1 MDCSKYIDSSL
12 YPNKS
17 DYTKTFYYKEG
28 VCVATVANGVIEWTA
43 GDGNRARL
51 LTCAKD
57 SVFDRAA
64 YEKARD
70 AASRRQAALEA
81 QFKRDLFED
90 LGITGNPRAD
100 KLYDVAWKLGHGV
113 DLDKIYSI
121 ASDLVKLI
129 T

>member
-28 VCVATVANGVIEWTA
+28 VCVGAAVRAVAARV
-43 GDGNRARL
+43 GNSDQLMTRDE
-51 LTCAKD
+51 D

-70 AASRRQAALEA
+70 VASRRHAALEA